1 MGLRAKSKKEK
12 LFLIEQKVKLNSA
25 DKNRNDKSSSSKS
38 KYKTVLDYVNFLA
51 NCTEPGAI
59 GSKELAECIKSL
71 KIELRGNTVSW
82 VRDFGRHNGHI
93 KLLSII
99 RLCSKSNKVG
109 GSGFGGGGVGFGG
122 AGLLGAGAS
131 VGGAGT
137 SGTGDGGAH
146 SYSTTT
152 GTSSR
157 KQSAVAELM
166 ADCVQCLSSFMN
178 NSTGF
183 SMVFQFDQAFVI
195 LVQSLD
201 PRYPAVMS
209 RTLELLAAVALVEA
223 GVERILN
230 AFTDAAAEAGRR
242 ERFWIIVE
250 GLKLWKN
257 GKDSSAVAVAA
268 IQLVNAL
275 ITNHDELEQRF
286 HLRNEL
292 YRTTDEAGRVDFRSI
307 ATEVEG
313 LPSLAEE
320 REKEER
326 ANQAAAHEGRGA
338 SAEPTDGQQPS
349 SSAENGQQLPLTTTA
364 TTTTPAGRPLSTSG
378 SNHNLAGT
386 ATSASWP
393 PQHVVASQLPPERK
407 FVKFFLPFFQS
418 RDDDFDE
425 FANRF
430 ETIRID
436 FDVID
441 DCYSLLRQTV
451 KETPN
456 EQYLLSILQMLLFI
470 RDDPLVR

>member
-122 AGLLGAGAS
+122 AGLLGAEAS

-157 KQSAVAELM
+157 KQSAVAALM

-183 SMVFQFDQAFVI
+183 SMVFQCDQAFVI

-349 SSAENGQQLPLTTTA
+349 SSAENGQQLPLTTT
-364 TTTTPAGRPLSTSG
+364 TTTPAGRPLSTSG

-430 ETIRID
+430 ESIRID